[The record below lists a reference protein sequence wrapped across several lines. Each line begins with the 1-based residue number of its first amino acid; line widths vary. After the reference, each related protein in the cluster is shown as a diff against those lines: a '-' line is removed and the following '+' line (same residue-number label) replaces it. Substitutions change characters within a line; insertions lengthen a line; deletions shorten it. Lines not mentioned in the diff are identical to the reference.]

1 MNSKDIKIRQD
12 TLKNA
17 FGEDNTIFI
26 EEYSTGDL
34 FQAENK
40 EYILLDL
47 FMDEEFGA
55 KQLAKY
61 VSIAEELYEKY
72 YTKINI
78 FIVAFNNVNVTVEEI
93 NIPSE
98 ADFTIRFAIN
108 QEEDMCKSVYDVIL
122 KKYEDGVLE
131 DADLEVLGRLHLICD
146 TKDKQFYL
154 EEYLRIMT
162 ELN

>member
-26 EEYSTGDL
+26 EEYRTGDL

-55 KQLAKY
+55 KQLAEY

-72 YTKINI
+72 YSKINI
-78 FIVAFNNVNVTVEEI
+78 FIVAFNNVDVTVEEI

-108 QEEDMCKSVYDVIL
+108 QEEDMCKSVYNTIL
-122 KKYEDGVLE
+122 KKYEDGELE

-146 TKDKQFYL
+146 KKDKQFYL